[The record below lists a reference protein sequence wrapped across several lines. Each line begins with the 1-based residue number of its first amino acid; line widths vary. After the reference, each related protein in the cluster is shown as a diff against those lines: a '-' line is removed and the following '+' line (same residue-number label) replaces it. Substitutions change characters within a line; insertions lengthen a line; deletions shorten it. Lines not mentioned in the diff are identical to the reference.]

1 MQMLEQFASVG
12 ARNYYRYLEQS
23 GKGREII
30 TVNRIARVDQA
41 YHIFLSKNPFSTDAV
56 TFLIEGTEY
65 SQKQLLI
72 YEHDRDRRVIFVR
85 AVEGNTDPFLNVM
98 AKHIQVVADLK
109 FLVRRVQE
117 WYERNPDSLRF
128 PCPAPSFHIRDFIQ
142 PDLSTDQQIAVRNAL
157 TYAPSYIW
165 GAPGTG
171 KTRYVLSE
179 CLLQY
184 CHTGQQVVVLAPTN
198 NAIEQVLY
206 GVLEKLSTYG
216 IPLTDVIRLGTPSM
230 KFAERYAEICE
241 VQGVEKRLGELT
253 GQIRFWQ
260 SIVDHREF
268 LKRLSFAEE
277 EIIPSFDSVEQLL
290 VDIGE
295 ERKLLLST
303 AASVSNAERLVQS
316 CRNEHLLASRLTSE
330 QRKHMQT
337 LGYRIGKVFFG
348 SVEQAAAEKLS
359 QLESTE
365 LAALRHLE
373 EAEAALVQ
381 AKQDKDALISKLKM
395 LDQTIDKRLASLS
408 KKLSSIP
415 DFQEI
420 NTALNR
426 NTLELCRSKV
436 LEKIEL
442 GHACRIQKLEE
453 YREYQ
458 DIADEE
464 IQSRIAELNVQY
476 AIIAA
481 QTTEE
486 RLKHVKIVAATI
498 DTFLFRFQPAKH
510 DEQEDPILFR
520 HIFLDEAGYCS
531 LAKAL
536 ALFGFDRPVTMF
548 GDHMQ
553 LPPVCEADDSM
564 LKKQDMEG
572 AFLFAQSALYVEDA
586 FLCSNNPTWLLKQYL
601 QHDMPIFR
609 EMQKSDLR
617 ETYRFGE
624 LLASALEKCVY
635 RNGFCSA
642 NPEAPFTIEVLAAP
656 RMPGHARRQSPA
668 EAEAIQQRLEI
679 LGTDDYAIL
688 TPYKNQ
694 VQLLSQTIPQA
705 REEQRIMTIHASQGR
720 EWDTVFLSVVDTS
733 DMFFTDSTK
742 PEIGGLQIINTAV
755 SRAKARL
762 IIVCDVAFWRRK
774 EGQMITTLIFS
785 VH

>member
-1 MQMLEQFASVG
+1 MQMIELFASVG

-72 YEHDRDRRVIFVR
+72 YEHDRDRRVMFVR
-85 AVEGNTDPFLNVM
+85 VEEGNTDPFLNVM
-98 AKHIQVVADLK
+98 SKHIQVVADLK
-109 FLVRRVQE
+109 FLVRRVRE

-128 PCPAPSFHIRDFIQ
+128 PCPPPLFRVKDFIQ
-142 PDLSTDQQIAVRNAL
+142 PDLSTNQQAAVRNAL

-184 CHTGQQVVVLAPTN
+184 CHIGQQVMVLAPTN

-206 GVLEKLSTYG
+206 GVLEKLHTYG

-230 KFAERYAEICE
+230 KFAEKYGEICE

-253 GQIRFWQ
+253 GQIQFLQ
-260 SIVDHREF
+260 SILDHREF

-277 EIIPSFDSVEQLL
+277 EIMPSFDSVKQIL

-295 ERKLLLST
+295 ERKLLLPT
-303 AASVSNAERLVQS
+303 AAFVTNAERLVQS
-316 CRNEHLLASRLTSE
+316 CRTEHLLASRLTSE

-337 LGYRIGKVFFG
+337 LGYRIGKVFFD

-365 LAALRHLE
+365 LAALRHME

-381 AKQDKDALISKLKM
+381 AKRDKDTLITKLKL
-395 LDQTIDKRLASLS
+395 LDQTIDKRLVSLS
-408 KKLSSIP
+408 KQLSMIP
-415 DFQEI
+415 AFQEI

-426 NTLELCRSKV
+426 NTLDLCRCKV
-436 LEKIEL
+436 LEKIEF
-442 GHACRIQKLEE
+442 GQTCRSKKLEE

-458 DIADEE
+458 DTADEE
-464 IQSRIAELNVQY
+464 IQNRITELNVQY

-486 RLKHVKIVAATI
+486 RLKHVKIVAATV
-498 DTFLFRFQPAKH
+498 DTFLFRFQPAD
-510 DEQEDPILFR
+510 DEQEDPVLFR

-536 ALFGFDRPVTMF
+536 VLFGFNRPVTMF

-564 LKKQDMEG
+564 LEKQDMEG

-586 FLCSNNPTWLLKQYL
+586 FLCANDPAWLLRQYL
-601 QHDMPIFR
+601 QHDMPIFG
-609 EMQKSDLR
+609 ELQKSDLR

-642 NPEAPFTIEVLAAP
+642 NPEAPFTIEVLDAP
-656 RMPGHARRQSPA
+656 RMPGHAKRQSPA

-688 TPYKNQ
+688 TPYKYQ
-694 VQLLSQTIPQA
+694 VQLLLQTILE
-705 REEQRIMTIHASQGR
+705 RS
-720 EWDTVFLSVVDTS
+720 
-733 DMFFTDSTK
+733 
-742 PEIGGLQIINTAV
+742 
-755 SRAKARL
+755 
-762 IIVCDVAFWRRK
+762 
-774 EGQMITTLIFS
+774 
-785 VH
+785 

>member
-30 TVNRIARVDQA
+30 SVNRIARVDQA

-56 TFLIEGTEY
+56 TFLIEGKEY

-85 AVEGNTDPFLNVM
+85 VVEGNTDPLRDVKAN
-98 AKHIQVVADLK
+98 HIQVVADLK

-128 PCPAPSFHIRDFIQ
+128 PCPSPLFHTQDFIQ
-142 PDLSTDQQIAVRNAL
+142 PDLSMGQQAAVRKAL

-179 CLLQY
+179 CLLQHCY
-184 CHTGQQVVVLAPTN
+184 SGQQVVVLAPTN

-206 GVLEKLSTYG
+206 GVLEKLQIYG

-230 KFAERYAEICE
+230 KFAEKYAEMCE
-241 VQGVEKRLGELT
+241 VQGLEKRLGELT
-253 GQIRFWQ
+253 GQIRFMQ
-260 SIVDHREF
+260 SILDHREF
-268 LKRLSFAEE
+268 LKRLPFAEE
-277 EIIPSFDSVEQLL
+277 EIIPSFDSAKQLL

-303 AASVSNAERLVQS
+303 ANSVSMAERLVQS
-316 CRNEHLLASRLTSE
+316 CRTEHLLASRLTSE
-330 QRKHMQT
+330 QRKYMQT
-337 LGYRIGKVFFG
+337 LGFRIRKVFFD
-348 SVEQAAAEKLS
+348 SVEKAASEKLS

-365 LAALRHLE
+365 LAALRHME
-373 EAEAALVQ
+373 EAEATLVQ
-381 AKQDKDALISKLKM
+381 AKQGKDTLIFRLKLF
-395 LDQTIDKRLASLS
+395 DQTIDKRLASLS
-408 KKLSSIP
+408 KQLSSIP
-415 DFQEI
+415 AFQEI
-420 NTALNR
+420 KAVLNR
-426 NTLELCRSKV
+426 NTLDLCRGKV
-436 LEKIEL
+436 LEKIEF
-442 GHACRIQKLEE
+442 GHACRIKKLEE
-453 YREYQ
+453 YKDYQ
-458 DIADEE
+458 NIADEE
-464 IQSRIAELNVQY
+464 IQSRIAELKEQY
-476 AIIAA
+476 SIIAE

-486 RLKHVKIVAATI
+486 RLKHVKIVAATV
-498 DTFLFRFQPAKH
+498 DTFLFRFQPVDH
-510 DEQEDPILFR
+510 DEQEDPILFQ

-536 ALFGFDRPVTMF
+536 ILFGFDRPVTMF

-553 LPPVCEADDSM
+553 LPPVCEADDAI
-564 LKKQDMEG
+564 LEKQDMEG
-572 AFLFAQSALYVEDA
+572 AFLFAQSALFVEDA
-586 FLCSNNPTWLLKQYL
+586 FLCANDPAWLLKQYL
-601 QHDMPIFR
+601 QHDMPIFG

-642 NPEAPFTIEVLAAP
+642 NPDAPFTIEVLDAP
-656 RMPGHARRQSPA
+656 RLPGHAKRQSPT
-668 EAEAIQQRLEI
+668 ETEAIQQRLEI

-774 EGQMITTLIFS
+774 EGQMIKELILP
-785 VH
+785 